1 MYFVK
6 ITLRII
12 KNHKYFV
19 IKQYFSYFQVRRS
32 LKLRGRRKEKLP
44 SGITADYSAS
54 FFAQLE
60 RDAPSVDGSTPN
72 NNSSSLTTNGTD
84 MATNNGGGSSLTHS
98 SLGSNAGSASLL
110 THSDSS
116 EASLNSITNQVT
128 TFLLFYNSIYLN
140 YEKLYFYHIFI
151 CL

>member
-1 MYFVK
+1 MTHF
-6 ITLRII
+6 II
-12 KNHKYFV
+12 EISKRF
-19 IKQYFSYFQVRRS
+19 ICIFFSLQVRRS

-60 RDAPSVDGSTPN
+60 RDSPSVDGSTPN
-72 NNSSSLTTNGTD
+72 NNASLTTNGTD
-84 MATNNGGGSSLTHS
+84 LSSINGGGSSLTHS

-116 EASLNSITNQVT
+116 EASLNSITNQVNG
-128 TFLLFYNSIYLN
+128 LNNISYNNIQP
-140 YEKLYFYHIFI
+140 I
-151 CL
+151 